1 MFADVA
7 LRFLRTFR
15 DLAEAQERPLP
26 YDVDLVDQRSKYGE
40 GLLRRADDQRQRQKS
55 WEGEQSERHQEALRR
70 RQEERRKLEEIEVSM
85 DKKIWAIMTTSLI
98 AIDAKSAISPQGR
111 ASAAR
116 RRS

>member
-7 LRFLRTFR
+7 LWSLRTFR

-55 WEGEQSERHQEALRR
+55 WEDEQSERHQEAVRR
-70 RQEERRKLEEIEVSM
+70 RQEERRKMEEIEVSADTKLLTITM
-85 DKKIWAIMTTSLI
+85 TSLI
-98 AIDAKSAISPQGR
+98 AKNTTPAISPQGR
-111 ASAAR
+111 AGAT
-116 RRS
+116 